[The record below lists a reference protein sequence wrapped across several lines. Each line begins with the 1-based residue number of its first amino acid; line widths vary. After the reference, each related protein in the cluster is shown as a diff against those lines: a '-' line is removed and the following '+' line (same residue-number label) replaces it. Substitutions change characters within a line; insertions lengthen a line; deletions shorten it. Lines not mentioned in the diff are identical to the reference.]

1 MVPSTPSSPR
11 SAGTSRRGGF
21 STECRTVQSLRLET
35 SVPVGRRGASSRP
48 GSSRLSS
55 AHGGGGGG
63 GGLVCGGGGGGGGG
77 ADVVY
82 DVRVCP
88 CTPTVMQLIKKAST
102 NVLASSAGLSSR
114 HPLRL

>member
-1 MVPSTPSSPR
+1 MWREEEEVVGGR
-11 SAGTSRRGGF
+11 NREGREEGGTGGWGW
-21 STECRTVQSLRLET
+21 
-35 SVPVGRRGASSRP
+35 VGG
-48 GSSRLSS
+48 
-55 AHGGGGGG
+55 
-63 GGLVCGGGGGGGGG
+63 CGGGG

-102 NVLASSAGLSSR
+102 SVLASSAGLSSR

>member
-1 MVPSTPSSPR
+1 MERVATPTGSDVLNFIMC
-11 SAGTSRRGGF
+11 GGVLWW
-21 STECRTVQSLRLET
+21 CV
-35 SVPVGRRGASSRP
+35 VV
-48 GSSRLSS
+48 
-55 AHGGGGGG
+55 
-63 GGLVCGGGGGGGGG
+63 VCCGGGGGDG